1 MSAKNNV
8 DRILLTLTCILLAI
22 GFFILVSASLGL
34 FAAENINLVSLL
46 VRQLFLGIAGGVA
59 VMFAVSRIPYTFWR
73 SYALPVFIGSLILT
87 ALTFVPGLSF
97 SHGGAT
103 RWIDLGVITFQPVEL
118 LKIGF
123 VIYAAGWCA
132 YAGDKITNW
141 RYSLLPFA
149 IIVGLVSALLL
160 AQPDTGSLLVIAI
173 TAGAI
178 FVAAGTRWLHICIAF
193 VVSGA
198 GLGFLAWT
206 RPYLQ
211 ERILTFLNPT
221 ANPFGSGY
229 QVQQSLLAVGS
240 GDWFGR
246 GFGQSIQKFSF
257 LPEPTSDSIFAVF
270 AEEWGFI
277 GAAVL
282 LVLFTAFI
290 LRGYVI
296 AADSPD
302 TFSRL
307 LVVGLISLI
316 AVQAFVNI
324 GGIIGLLPLSGLPL
338 PFISHGGTALVATL
352 TSVGIV
358 LNVSRH

>member
-34 FAAENINLVSLL
+34 FAAENINLISLL

-87 ALTFVPGLSF
+87 MVTFIPGLSF

-132 YAGDKITNW
+132 YAGDKITDW

-160 AQPDTGSLLVIAI
+160 AQPDTGSLLVIAV

-193 VVSGA
+193 GVSGA

-240 GDWFGR
+240 G
-246 GFGQSIQKFSF
+246 
-257 LPEPTSDSIFAVF
+257 TSDSIFAVF

-338 PFISHGGTALVATL
+338 PFISHGGTALLATL